1 MKTEEFKVNT
11 SNYRYT
17 KGKEYCLDL
26 DEYIGEYHLRGSDAW
41 TGPIAAIDSNKLAKY
56 HPSKPVLRYNE
67 LQPTKTK
74 ILTYVEPTKGFVY
87 PDENA
92 YVDGSFYRFF
102 VKNRINPEMILEI
115 DLDQAKL
122 YDVENGIDP
131 TIYQYQEV
139 RWNIT
144 RTAGKLQ
151 YVILENI
158 KNTTNAN
165 KKMPGLITQ
174 IFSYNEFS
182 EIII

>member
-26 DEYIGEYHLRGSDAW
+26 EEYIGEYHLRGFDAY
-41 TGPIAAIDSNKLAKY
+41 TGPINLATSKKLAKY
-56 HPSKPVLRYNE
+56 HPAVSVLRYNE
-67 LQPTKTK
+67 LHPTKTK

-92 YVDGSFYRFF
+92 YADGVFYRFF
-102 VKNRINPEMILEI
+102 VKNRLNPELILEI

-122 YDVENGIDP
+122 YDSENGIDP
-131 TIYQYQEV
+131 TIYQFQDLK
-139 RWNIT
+139 WNIT

-158 KNTTNAN
+158 KNTTIAN